1 MHAGSNRF
9 TVMKFINLPHTRSRS
24 RFALG
29 LCALALQFATGCH
42 VFRPESQL
50 TGARGNYDAVRLA
63 YQLPAGQLAPR
74 SDAASGVKLASHQVA
89 TAADRTGGETRVRTL
104 TLQYPHPQ
112 GRGGYALAELVI
124 EKPTA
129 PGAPAPGAASDPAT
143 PPGPVDWLC
152 GVIRD
157 NLPGVAYAD
166 NVVAAYALDI
176 PMADVDRIVQLLD
189 IQGYFAEGVQPAFY
203 VAGGGAPGADAPLIA
218 ARINGVDID
227 RQWRVT
233 PELNDLVWRV
243 RNEGRLVAHRQPA
256 QRLRPSAPRTPLL
269 LRLPPV
275 VN

>member
-1 MHAGSNRF
+1 
-9 TVMKFINLPHTRSRS
+9 MKTNNLSHIGSRS
-24 RFALG
+24 HLVLG
-29 LCALALQFATGCH
+29 LCALAIQFTTGCH

-50 TGARGNYDAVRLA
+50 SGVKGNYDAVRLS

-89 TAADRTGGETRVRTL
+89 AAADRTGGETRVRTL

-129 PGAPAPGAASDPAT
+129 PGEQTPGATPEPAAQ
-143 PPGPVDWLC
+143 PGWYDRC
-152 GVIRD
+152 RGVLRD
-157 NLPGVAYAD
+157 NMPGVAYAD

-176 PMADVDRIVQLLD
+176 PMADVDRVVQLLD
-189 IQGYFAEGVQPAFY
+189 IQGYFAEGIQPVSYAA
-203 VAGGGAPGADAPLIA
+203 VGGAPAAEAPLVA

-227 RQWRVT
+227 RPWRVT